1 MWTENKVFKEDL
13 DYCVNAS
20 FIPWADFNDKTFL
33 VTGAT
38 GLIGYTFTCALL
50 YQSITKESGIKVL
63 ALVRD
68 LEKAKAQY
76 KEVLADGA
84 PLTFVQGSV
93 DKLPEINEKIDYIMH
108 GACPTASAFFTEHP
122 VETIKTIIDGTDN
135 MLNLAKDK
143 KVKAMVHL
151 SSMEVFGEITDKRKL
166 SEDDLGKID
175 LTSPRSSYPEAK
187 RLAENLCA
195 CYASEYKVPVRV
207 ARLVQ
212 TFGPGVKYEDKRIFA
227 YMMRC
232 ALENKNIE
240 LKTAGTKENSYL
252 YTMDAVTAIL
262 TLLAKGEYGKTYN
275 VANEETYCSVKDM
288 GRLVLETFGKKD
300 LQVLTNIGTE
310 TSTQMYP
317 PPVIDESFNGKNQ
330 NSGLATKNTA
340 CPDVLKN
347 ENSANAGFR
356 PDGYLNIDVAELKG
370 IGWTAMLSLKDMY
383 QRTLEIWKE
392 SVKK

>member
-13 DYCVNAS
+13 DYCVNVS
-20 FIPWADFNDKTFL
+20 FIPWADFNDKIFL

-50 YQSITKESGIKVL
+50 YQSITKKSGIKVL

-76 KEVLADGA
+76 KEVLAGGA

-166 SEDDLGKID
+166 SEEDLGKID
-175 LTSPRSSYPEAK
+175 LTSSRSSYPEAK

-195 CYASEYKVPVRV
+195 SYASEYNVPVRV

-212 TFGPGVKYEDKRIFA
+212 TFGPGVKYEDNRVFA

-262 TLLAKGEYGKTYN
+262 TLLAKGEIGKTYN
-275 VANEETYCSVKDM
+275 VANEDTYCSVKDM
-288 GRLVLETFGKKD
+288 GMLVLKTFGKDNLDVK
-300 LQVLTNIGTE
+300 TNVGNE
-310 TSTQMYP
+310 TTTQIYSLP
-317 PPVIDESFNGKNQ
+317 KFNESGNRCNKESVMNGKNITCS
-330 NSGLATKNTA
+330 NVFKDAL
-340 CPDVLKN
+340 
-347 ENSANAGFR
+347 SANTGFR
-356 PDGYLNIDVAELKG
+356 PDGYLNVD
-370 IGWTAMLSLKDMY
+370 TAVLKDLGWKAVINLPTAY
-383 QRTLEIWKE
+383 KNTAESLEK
-392 SVKK
+392 

>member
-1 MWTENKVFKEDL
+1 MWTTNKVFKEDL
-13 DYCVNAS
+13 DYCVDAP
-20 FIPWADFNDKTFL
+20 FIPWADFTDKTFF

-50 YQSITKESGIKVL
+50 YQAITKKSGVKVI

-68 LEKAKAQY
+68 IEKAKEQY
-76 KEVLADGA
+76 NEVLVDGV

-93 DKLPEINEKIDYIMH
+93 EKLPEIKENIDYIIH

-122 VETIKTIIDGTDN
+122 VETISTIIDGTGN

-151 SSMEVFGEITDKRKL
+151 SSMEVFGEVTDRRKL
-166 SEDDLGKID
+166 SENDLGKID

-195 CYASEYKVPVRV
+195 CYASEYEIPVRV
-207 ARLVQ
+207 VRLVQ
-212 TFGPGVKYEDKRIFA
+212 TFGPGVKYEDKRVFA

-262 TLLAKGEYGKTYN
+262 TLLLKGENGKTYN

-300 LQVLTNIGTE
+300 LQVLTNIGAE

-317 PPVIDESFNGKNQ
+317 PPSLMNLSTERIKT
-330 NSGLATKNTA
+330 LAWQPKTPLAQMYSKMRTA
-340 CPDVLKN
+340 QMQD
-347 ENSANAGFR
+347 S
-356 PDGYLNIDVAELKG
+356 DQTG
-370 IGWTAMLSLKDMY
+370 I
-383 QRTLEIWKE
+383 
-392 SVKK
+392 